1 VRVRAE
7 IKTWATCVQGSEQPG
22 ACREDHATKG
32 VKQCTMVLGGARWS
46 MITVEAFGWV
56 RLVSLTDTEDGEDRR
71 QRRRS
76 VRADAVRILWRGNT
90 WRMPKGCMLRH
101 AMARG

>member
-1 VRVRAE
+1 VKDHVPKVRRAMH
-7 IKTWATCVQGSEQPG
+7 VG
-22 ACREDHATKG
+22 AGLIRRE
-32 VKQCTMVLGGARWS
+32 
-46 MITVEAFGWV
+46 VEHDY
-56 RLVSLTDTEDGEDRR
+56 SLTETEDGEDRR

-90 WRMPKGCMLRH
+90 WRMPKGCVLRH